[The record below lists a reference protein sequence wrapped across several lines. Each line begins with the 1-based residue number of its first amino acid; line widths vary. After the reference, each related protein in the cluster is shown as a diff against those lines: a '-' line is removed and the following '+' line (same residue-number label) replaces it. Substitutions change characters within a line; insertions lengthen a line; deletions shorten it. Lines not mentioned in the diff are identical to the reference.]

1 MQKSAVRWGLLAL
14 FADGPKYGYQLKN
27 EFDAHTS
34 GGWALNV
41 GQVYTTL
48 DRLAR
53 DGLVESVGSNADGRE
68 VFAITGQGR
77 QALADWFVSPVT
89 ETERPRSELAI
100 KLAMAAIAPGVD
112 VAAVVQAQR
121 TESMRQMRDYTD
133 LRRHEVQSHDV
144 AWLLLVDHL
153 IFTLES
159 EIRWLDHVEATVLRR
174 AQPHRAPTPAAFRPD
189 DVEVGGW

>member
-14 FADGPKYGYQLKN
+14 FADGPKYGYQLKS

-53 DGLVESVGSNADGRE
+53 DGLVESVGSNAEGRE
-68 VFAITGQGR
+68 VFAITDLGR
-77 QALADWFVSPVT
+77 QALADWFVTPVT

-133 LRRHEVQSHDV
+133 LRRHDV
-144 AWLLLVDHL
+144 DSRDLAWLLLVDHL

-159 EIRWLDHVEATVLRR
+159 EVRWLDHVEATVLRR
-174 AQPHRAPTPAAFRPD
+174 GRPHRAPTPAALRPD
-189 DVEVGGW
+189 DVEVGGR